1 MKKKFFL
8 KTIILLM
15 IITFSGNSEDIKDFQ
30 KDVKVVIS
38 DQIRAFEAE
47 DFDRA
52 YSHASKAIKK
62 IFPNSTVFGNMV
74 MSSYP
79 MIWSP
84 KNYKFLDFLE
94 RDGVFVQRVLFM
106 DQDNKIYIFDYAMEF
121 SEEEWFIN
129 GVYPVNSSRGT

>member
-1 MKKKFFL
+1 
-8 KTIILLM
+8 M
-15 IITFSGNSEDIKDFQ
+15 IMSEDNVSEGQVMLI
-30 KDVKVVIS
+30 VIS